1 MLTASSSKQ
10 PAQERLK
17 RLQANLKYSHN
28 KKQDKERHSPQKKT
42 RRSSSNNSSNTSS
55 SHASTASHQ
64 QQQQNHFQLT
74 PPRQP
79 RNFPESPKYYRSP
92 EKTKTAQYLETV
104 SASTT
109 SSSSRHR
116 SSSSRTA
123 QYFEPV
129 SALPNSSF
137 SRLRSHSGAHHKQ
150 PSAGSSSSNFAELK
164 NAWAKPKAL
173 LDASNRLEAGSRSVS
188 GK

>member
-1 MLTASSSKQ
+1 MLTASSSTKQ

-42 RRSSSNNSSNTSS
+42 RRSSSNTSS
-55 SHASTASHQ
+55 SHASQEQ
-64 QQQQNHFQLT
+64 QNNHFQRT
-74 PPRQP
+74 PPRQS

-92 EKTKTAQYLETV
+92 EKTRTAQYLESV
-104 SASTT
+104 SAST
-109 SSSSRHR
+109 SRHR

-123 QYFEPV
+123 QYLEPV
-129 SALPNSSF
+129 TASS
-137 SRLRSHSGAHHKQ
+137 SSSSGRLRSSSGAHYKQ
-150 PSAGSSSSNFAELK
+150 PPASSNFAEIK

>member
-10 PAQERLK
+10 PAQDRLK

-42 RRSSSNNSSNTSS
+42 RRSSSNTAS
-55 SHASTASHQ
+55 SHASQEQ
-64 QQQQNHFQLT
+64 QHNHFQRT
-74 PPRQP
+74 PPRQS

-92 EKTKTAQYLETV
+92 DKTRTAQYLDSV
-104 SASTT
+104 SAST
-109 SSSSRHR
+109 SRHR

-123 QYFEPV
+123 QYLESV
-129 SALPNSSF
+129 TASSSSSS
-137 SRLRSHSGAHHKQ
+137 SRHRSSSGALNKQ
-150 PSAGSSSSNFAELK
+150 SPASSNFADVK

-173 LDASNRLEAGSRSVS
+173 LDASNRLEAGSRAVS

>member
-1 MLTASSSKQ
+1 MLTASSSSKQ

-42 RRSSSNNSSNTSS
+42 RRSSSNTSS
-55 SHASTASHQ
+55 SHAPTASQ
-64 QQQQNHFQLT
+64 QQQQNNHFQRT
-74 PPRQP
+74 PPRQS

-92 EKTKTAQYLETV
+92 DKTRTAQYLESVT
-104 SASTT
+104 AST
-109 SSSSRHR
+109 SRHR
-116 SSSSRTA
+116 PSSSRTA

-129 SALPNSSF
+129 TSSSSCSSSS
-137 SRLRSHSGAHHKQ
+137 SRHRSSLGAYPKQ
-150 PSAGSSSSNFAELK
+150 PPAGSNFAEVK

>member
-1 MLTASSSKQ
+1 MLTASSSSKQ

-42 RRSSSNNSSNTSS
+42 RRSSSNTSS
-55 SHASTASHQ
+55 SHASQEQ
-64 QQQQNHFQLT
+64 QHNNFQRT
-74 PPRQP
+74 PPRQS

-92 EKTKTAQYLETV
+92 DKTRTAQYLESVT
-104 SASTT
+104 AST
-109 SSSSRHR
+109 SRHR

-129 SALPNSSF
+129 TASSSSSS
-137 SRLRSHSGAHHKQ
+137 SRHRSSSGAHYKQ
-150 PSAGSSSSNFAELK
+150 PPASSNFGEFK

>member
-10 PAQERLK
+10 PAQDRLK

-42 RRSSSNNSSNTSS
+42 RRSSSNTSS
-55 SHASTASHQ
+55 SHASQEQ
-64 QQQQNHFQLT
+64 QHNHFQRT
-74 PPRQP
+74 PPRQS

-92 EKTKTAQYLETV
+92 DKTRTAQYLEPVT
-104 SASTT
+104 AS
-109 SSSSRHR
+109 SSCSSNSSRHR
-116 SSSSRTA
+116 SSSGALNKQS
-123 QYFEPV
+123 PV
-129 SALPNSSF
+129 
-137 SRLRSHSGAHHKQ
+137 
-150 PSAGSSSSNFAELK
+150 SSNFAEVK

-173 LDASNRLEAGSRSVS
+173 LDASNRLEAGSRAVS

>member
-1 MLTASSSKQ
+1 MLTASSSSKQ

-42 RRSSSNNSSNTSS
+42 RRSSSNTSS
-55 SHASTASHQ
+55 SHASQEQ
-64 QQQQNHFQLT
+64 QHNHFQRT
-74 PPRQP
+74 PPRQS

-92 EKTKTAQYLETV
+92 EKTRTAQYLESVT
-104 SASTT
+104 AST
-109 SSSSRHR
+109 SRHR

-129 SALPNSSF
+129 TASTSCSSSS
-137 SRLRSHSGAHHKQ
+137 SRHRSSSGAHYKQ
-150 PSAGSSSSNFAELK
+150 PPAGSNFAEVK